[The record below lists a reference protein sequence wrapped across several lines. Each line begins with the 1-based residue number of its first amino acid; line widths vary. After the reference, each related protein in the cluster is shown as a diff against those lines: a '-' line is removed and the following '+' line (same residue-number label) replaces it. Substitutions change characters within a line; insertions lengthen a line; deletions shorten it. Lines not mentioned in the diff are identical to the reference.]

1 MDYTEFTKWAC
12 RDLKID
18 LTAYKEEQL
27 ERRLKGLLT
36 RKKIKD
42 YAELKKMLIT
52 DLNERKGFL
61 EFITINVTE
70 FFRNPELF
78 AEFKNVIKQDLS
90 KNNRGLKIW
99 SAACSNGSEPYT
111 IAMILKE
118 ISSSSR
124 HDILAT
130 DIDPAILA
138 KAKSGEYT
146 ELEVKSVDSS
156 YKAKHFLNEGKKY
169 KVKPDI
175 MSMVRFKQHDLIAD
189 TYESN
194 LDIIVCRNVVIY
206 FKNETKDKIF
216 EKFSKSLKSGGLLF
230 IGATESI
237 YNYKSFGFEKVTTFI
252 YRKI

>member
-36 RKKIKD
+36 RKKLNN
-42 YAELKKMLIT
+42 YAELKRLLTI

-78 AEFKNVIKQDLS
+78 MEFKDVVKNDLS

-111 IAMILKE
+111 IGMLLKE
-118 ISSSSR
+118 ISPNSK

-146 ELEVKSVDSS
+146 ELEVKNVDNS
-156 YKAKHFLNEGKKY
+156 YKSKY
-169 KVKPDI
+169 FVKEDNKCKVKTSI
-175 MSMVRFKQHDLIAD
+175 TSMVRFKQHDLISD

-216 EKFSKSLKSGGLLF
+216 DKFSKSLKSGGLLF

-237 YNYKSFGFEKVTTFI
+237 YNYKAFGFEKVTTFI

>member
-1 MDYTEFTKWAC
+1 MDYKEFTKWAC

-27 ERRLKGLLT
+27 ERRLKGLLA

-42 YAELKKMLIT
+42 YAELKKVLST
-52 DLNERKGFL
+52 DLTERKEFL

-78 AEFKNVIKQDLS
+78 MEFKDVIRKDLT
-90 KNNRGLKIW
+90 KMGRGLKIW

-111 IAMILKE
+111 IAMILKD
-118 ISSSSR
+118 ISPSNS

-146 ELEVKSVDSS
+146 ELEVKNV
-156 YKAKHFLNEGKKY
+156 NENYLKKCFTKEGNKY
-169 KVKPDI
+169 CIKSDI
-175 MSMVRFKQHDLIAD
+175 KSIVRFKQHDLISD
-189 TYESN
+189 MYESN
-194 LDIIVCRNVVIY
+194 LDVIVCRNVVIY

-216 EKFSKSLKSGGLLF
+216 KRFSSSLKSGGLLF

-237 YNYKSFGFEKVTTFI
+237 YNYKEFGLEKVTTFI